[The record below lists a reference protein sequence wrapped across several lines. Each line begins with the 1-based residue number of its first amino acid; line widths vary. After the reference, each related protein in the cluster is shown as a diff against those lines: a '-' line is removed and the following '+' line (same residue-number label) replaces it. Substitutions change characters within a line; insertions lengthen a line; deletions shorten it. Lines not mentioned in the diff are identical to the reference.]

1 MSMQAKTPP
10 VAGEKPPGA
19 QSHKERSE
27 ATRQRILAAAHQQ
40 FVANGLEGTRM
51 ETIATEAGVN
61 KSLVYRHFGSREQL
75 YREVLSRAYRDVRE
89 AEARLVLPADPLAA
103 LDTLVGFTL
112 GYYLANPDFL
122 VLVGIENL
130 KKGEH
135 LRQIGRDGLHV
146 SSLVGILNRIISAG
160 ARDGLFRHDL
170 DAMELY
176 MIMASQCWFTVATV
190 HTFGITFD
198 IDMLASA
205 RLARRESI
213 IKDSVRR
220 YVLRDPSAAVA

>member
-1 MSMQAKTPP
+1 MQDDTRPAAREKTL
-10 VAGEKPPGA
+10 GTR
-19 QSHKERSE
+19 SYKERSE
-27 ATRQRILAAAHQQ
+27 ATRQRILAAARSQ

-51 ETIATEAGVN
+51 EAIATEAGVN

-75 YREVLSRAYRDVRE
+75 YRDVLSKAYRDVRE
-89 AEARLVLPADPLAA
+89 AEARLVLPTDPLAA
-103 LDTLVGFTL
+103 LDTLVSFTL

-135 LRQIGRDGLHV
+135 LRQIGRDGVQV
-146 SSLVGILNRIISAG
+146 SSLIGILNRIISSG
-160 ARDGLFRHDL
+160 TRDGLFRDDL

-176 MIMASQCWFTVATV
+176 MIMASQCWFTVATM

-198 IDMLASA
+198 VDMFASA
-205 RLARRESI
+205 GLRRREAI

-220 YVLRDPSAAVA
+220 YVLRDPSAAVLV